1 MSTPTVNAP
10 QNNNGPR
17 KTPPAPRVVAE
28 LGRPETPEETAA
40 RKAENSRKHR
50 AKQTVNNL
58 VLSLLATLAVVVVIV
73 LIVPRT
79 DKPIDRAV
87 DWSAAAAEWQPT
99 VDVTLM
105 DPTLPPGWVANSAQL
120 STDKAGIAS
129 WYIALLSPEKQF
141 VGIHQGIDADA
152 SWLSALVDGNAP
164 VSSAVID
171 GITWDVYSNPKPV
184 DERGLFHYALVTQAG
199 PSTIVLRGEA
209 GPEVFDSVAT
219 ELAPDVRAA
228 QEDAR

>member
-10 QNNNGPR
+10 QNN
-17 KTPPAPRVVAE
+17 KSKPARVVAE
-28 LGRPETPEETAA
+28 LGRPETAEETAA

-73 LIVPRT
+73 LIVPRS
-79 DKPIDRAV
+79 DKPIERAV
-87 DWSAAAAEWQPT
+87 DWSAAAAEWQPS
-99 VDVTLM
+99 VNVTLM
-105 DPTLPPGWVANSAQL
+105 DPALPPGWVANAAQF

-141 VGIHQGIDADA
+141 LGIHQGVDVDGT
-152 SWLSALVDGNAP
+152 WLSTLLDGNAP
-164 VSSAVID
+164 VSTVQVE
-171 GITWDVYSNPKPV
+171 GISWDVYSNPKPA
-184 DERGLFHYALVTQAG
+184 DERGLFHYALVTEAG
-199 PSTIVLRGEA
+199 PSTIVLIGEP
-209 GPEVFDSVAT
+209 GPEVFDSVAA

>member
-10 QNNNGPR
+10 QNN
-17 KTPPAPRVVAE
+17 KAKASRVVAE
-28 LGRPETPEETAA
+28 LGRPETAEETAA

-50 AKQTVNNL
+50 AKQTINNL

-73 LIVPRT
+73 LIVPRS

-87 DWSAAAAEWQPT
+87 DWSAAAAQWQPT

-105 DPTLPPGWVANSAQL
+105 NPTLSPDWVANSAQF

-152 SWLSALVDGNAP
+152 TWLAGLLDGNSP
-164 VSSAVID
+164 VSTAVID
-171 GITWDVYSNPKPV
+171 GITWDVYSNPKPL
-184 DERGLFHYALVTQAG
+184 DERGLYHYALVTEAG
-199 PSTIVLRGEA
+199 RSTIVLLGEA

-219 ELAPDVRAA
+219 DLAPDVRAA